1 MLNKIRFAFTGV
13 FLKLQNVIRN
23 QVHFN
28 TFGGGY
34 TWGGGG
40 EVLLIV
46 CFFCVQFKGLI
57 TGKELISGESGVGGG
72 GGRQAYKQQFTV
84 LCKCAVSLPA

>member
-1 MLNKIRFAFTGV
+1 MRFAFTGV
-13 FLKLQNVIRN
+13 FLKLQNVIIN

-40 EVLLIV
+40 GASNRMYFLCTVRRVYNWEGAY
-46 CFFCVQFKGLI
+46 KWRE
-57 TGKELISGESGVGGG
+57 KGGG
-72 GGRQAYKQQFTV
+72 GYKQQFTV
-84 LCKCAVSLPA
+84 LYKCTVSLPA

>member
-23 QVHFN
+23 LVHFN

-40 EVLLIV
+40 GASNRMYFL
-46 CFFCVQFKGLI
+46 CTVQRAYNWEGAYKWR
-57 TGKELISGESGVGGG
+57 ER
-72 GGRQAYKQQFTV
+72 GGREAYKQQVTV
-84 LCKCAVSLPA
+84 LCKCTVSLPA